1 MQKQNSELK
10 KPEKSVRW
18 IIAYVLLWIIFFL
31 WVYIWIYGG
40 FIFPVPDIQI
50 MKLWIRITVIAF
62 VFMFIRHIIMFRLKW
77 EAREKWM
84 KFFRWVW
91 KGVKYLFIVILVL
104 LVINLIYGKIR
115 YSKLP
120 EVDESMFLRT
130 DHQTILPDD
139 EDALIQLRNKD
150 DDISLNRIDGEG
162 VWSDL
167 QRVYYVIR
175 NENTLTHKKNPI
187 NWKEYQ
193 DECLLVYSWDEASC
207 GTWVRNEDTLN
218 RILNFEINIDNS
230 ISVQGEKYLTVN
242 WENVSLMEY
251 IAANEQ
257 QIKSDLEEL
266 DRLLSM
272 DYYLPDNRLMY
283 LPTYL
288 QWYSR
293 GSLVVM
299 LYYIQQEN
307 WDMVEYV
314 FDVNY
319 KMVDLLNNIWW
330 VVGYLISSNLQLG
343 VDETINSTM
352 QLLPEDLRLKLATKY
367 SESKRDRESVKNN
380 VVNWE
385 YVLANEYI
393 FNNEEMPFFLNLKIF
408 PLNSDK
414 DTKKLILYWCKLLY
428 DEDIE
433 TLDNLAENLLK
444 ETWYSA
450 YNIYWTIY
458 AASMIPRVQG
468 IYTRLDWSVFGKQA
482 LINNLKSGEYDM
494 WFNEKR
500 WNDSEYLYE
509 TYSLSSEEELN

>member
-1 MQKQNSELK
+1 M
-10 KPEKSVRW
+10 
-18 IIAYVLLWIIFFL
+18 A
-31 WVYIWIYGG
+31 
-40 FIFPVPDIQI
+40 
-50 MKLWIRITVIAF
+50 
-62 VFMFIRHIIMFRLKW
+62 IRHIIMFRLKG

-91 KGVKYLFIVILVL
+91 KGVKYLFIGILVL
-104 LVINLIYGKIR
+104 LIINLIYGKIR

-120 EVDESMFLRT
+120 EVDESIFLRT

-230 ISVQGEKYLTVN
+230 ISVQGKEYLNVN

-283 LPTYL
+283 FPTYFQL
-288 QWYSR
+288 YSR
-293 GSLVVM
+293 GSLVAM

-319 KMVDLLNNIWW
+319 KMVDLLNNIWG
-330 VVGYLISSNLQLG
+330 VVSYLISNVLQDC
-343 VDETINSTM
+343 VDGTINSTM
-352 QLLPEDLRLKLATKY
+352 QLLPEDLRLRLATKY

-385 YVLANEYI
+385 YVLANEYA
-393 FNNEEMPFFLNLKIF
+393 FNDNEEEMPFVLNLKIF

-428 DEDIE
+428 DEDLE

-458 AASMIPRVQG
+458 AASMIPRLQG

-509 TYSLSSEEELN
+509 TYSLSSEQDLN

>member
-218 RILNFEINIDNS
+218 RILNFEININNS

-319 KMVDLLNNIWW
+319 KMVDLLNNIWG
-330 VVGYLISSNLQLG
+330 VVAYLISCVLQEG
-343 VDETINSTM
+343 VDGTINSTM

-367 SESKRDRESVKNN
+367 AESKRDKEMVKNN

-385 YVLANEYI
+385 YVLANEYT
-393 FNNEEMPFFLNLKIF
+393 FNGEEFPSFLKVF
-408 PLNSDK
+408 PIYSKK

-428 DEDIE
+428 DEDM
-433 TLDNLAENLLK
+433 ENLDYLSENILK
-444 ETWYSA
+444 ETWYSI
-450 YNIYWTIY
+450 YNIFWALY
-458 AASMIPRVQG
+458 AWALMPSTQS
-468 IYTRLDWSVFGKQA
+468 IYTRLDWTLFEKQA

-500 WNDSEYLYE
+500 WNDSSYFYE
-509 TYSLSSEEELN
+509 TYSLSSEENLN